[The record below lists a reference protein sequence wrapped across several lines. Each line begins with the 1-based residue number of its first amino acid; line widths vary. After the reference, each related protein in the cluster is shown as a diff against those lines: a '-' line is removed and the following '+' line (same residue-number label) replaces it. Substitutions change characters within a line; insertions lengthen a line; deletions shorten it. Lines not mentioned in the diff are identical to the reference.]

1 MQDSLRRHLT
11 FANVAA
17 ATALFIALGGVAFA
31 ASSSLIGSNGEI
43 KACAN
48 KQTGELRAIKSGA
61 KCSKKETTLSWSQKG
76 PKGDTGAAG
85 SVGASGA
92 PGAQGQQG
100 IQGIQGSASAS
111 AVFGGV
117 QNLSTL
123 TAGASVFTNP
133 GDFAGAP
140 DSQNVLTPN
149 AAVTLRDL
157 AVQNGENLP
166 ANVSL
171 KFTLSTSSSSITCTI
186 ATGTRTCNSGAQTAT
201 APPASEISITIQNTG
216 TVTYANSP
224 VVEFG
229 WRATG

>member
-17 ATALFIALGGVAFA
+17 ATALFIALGGVALA
-31 ASSSLIGSNGEI
+31 ANSSLIGSNGEI

-48 KQTGELRAIKSGA
+48 KRTGELRAIKSGA
-61 KCSKKETTLSWSQKG
+61 KCKKKETTLSWSQKG

-85 SVGASGA
+85 SVGAPGA
-92 PGAQGQQG
+92 PGQQG

-123 TAGASVFTNP
+123 TAGASVITNP
-133 GDFAGAP
+133 ADFVGTTP
-140 DSQNVLTPN
+140 EPQNILTPN
-149 AAVTLRDL
+149 AAVTLGDL
-157 AVQNGENLP
+157 AVQNGANLP

-201 APPASEISITIQNTG
+201 APPASEISMTIQNTG
-216 TVTYANSP
+216 TVTYGSAP
-224 VVEFG
+224 TVEFG